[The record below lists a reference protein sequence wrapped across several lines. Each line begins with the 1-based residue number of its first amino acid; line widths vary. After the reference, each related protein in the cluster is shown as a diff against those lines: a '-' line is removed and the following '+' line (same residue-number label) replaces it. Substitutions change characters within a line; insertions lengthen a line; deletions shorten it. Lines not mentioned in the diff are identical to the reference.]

1 MKKDKAKI
9 EIDIYQMK
17 MDDLAVLQSIIN
29 DSETKP
35 AVKNQAIQTKQKIL
49 DSLAPSN
56 NQAAMTAADIMN
68 KVRGQ

>member
-35 AVKNQAIQTKQKIL
+35 AVKTQAIQTKQKIL
-49 DSLAPSN
+49 DNLAPSN
-56 NQAAMTAADIMN
+56 NQVAMTAADIMN
-68 KVRGQ
+68 KVRG

>member
-35 AVKNQAIQTKQKIL
+35 AVKIQALQTKQKIL

-56 NQAAMTAADIMN
+56 NQVAMTAADIMS
-68 KVRGQ
+68 KVRG

>member
-35 AVKNQAIQTKQKIL
+35 AVKIQAMQTKQKIL
-49 DSLAPSN
+49 DSLATSN
-56 NQAAMTAADIMN
+56 NQVAMTAADIMN
-68 KVRGQ
+68 KVRG